1 MLEYIFEIGD
11 ALYDEENQEAVF
23 KPEYKGKLVRCKDC
37 IWKYGTDCTRFAEV
51 RVSPE
56 DYCSRGEAKTKR
68 GKHEKEQS

>member
-1 MLEYIFEIGD
+1 MSKEWIVSEDDLGCDGAYFSYSE
-11 ALYDEENQEAVF
+11 V
-23 KPEYKGKLVRCKDC
+23 VRCKDC